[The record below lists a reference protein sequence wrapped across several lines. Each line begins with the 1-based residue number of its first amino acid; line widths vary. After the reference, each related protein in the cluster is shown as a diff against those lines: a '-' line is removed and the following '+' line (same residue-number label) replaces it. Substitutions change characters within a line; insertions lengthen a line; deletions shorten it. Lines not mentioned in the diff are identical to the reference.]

1 MKNRNIG
8 TMILLT
14 IVTFGIYFLVWSVMT
29 AREMRRQGA
38 DIPNSILIII
48 PFANIWWTWKYSE
61 GVEKVTA
68 GKVSTILSFVLLY
81 VAGFIG
87 IYVVQY
93 EFNKIGGGQAAVAS
107 GAALPPAAPVSPAT
121 PGQPVTN
128 PAPPP
133 EQMPPAAPQS

>member
-14 IVTFGIYFLVWSVMT
+14 VVTFGIYFLVWSVKT
-29 AREMRRQGA
+29 AREMRSQGA

-48 PFANIWWTWKYSE
+48 PLANIWWTWKYSE

-87 IYVVQY
+87 IYVVQN
-93 EFNKIGGGQAAVAS
+93 EFNKVAGAPQAAGGSGVAM
-107 GAALPPAAPVSPAT
+107 AAPAPVPPAAPE
-121 PGQPVTN
+121 QPVTN
-128 PAPPP
+128 PAPP
-133 EQMPPAAPQS
+133 EQMPPATPQS